1 MTPIV
6 LQFIKYALAG
16 VVATGTHIFFFHLVG
31 WKLFPCLTEKD
42 HLVRLLSLQIRPVND
57 YSRARNSMISNII
70 AFMFS
75 CLVGYIMNVMFVFQ
89 AGRHHVVIEIL
100 LFYGVSAISSG
111 LGTALMGIL
120 IRRFGLLT
128 TFAFGANIFTSVML
142 NFVVRKYLIFNG

>member
-1 MTPIV
+1 
-6 LQFIKYALAG
+6 
-16 VVATGTHIFFFHLVG
+16 
-31 WKLFPCLTEKD
+31 
-42 HLVRLLSLQIRPVND
+42 
-57 YSRARNSMISNII
+57 MISNII